1 MIEISV
7 EIGQTSKTLII
18 DILRPNVTRA
28 HLVTYTAGATN
39 NKKLSKK
46 KVDPRYDS
54 ETDQRKL
61 DSSSIFFA
69 SRECRSERLC
79 LPFRGVKF
87 CIFSLKIF
95 QRWPSSNFEN
105 VEKSEIGEN
114 FLNLFTGRC

>member
-46 KVDPRYDS
+46 KSTHGMIAKQTNGNWIRL
-54 ETDQRKL
+54 R
-61 DSSSIFFA
+61 FFA
-69 SRECRSERLC
+69 TESAVLRDYA
-79 LPFRGVKF
+79 FHFGV
-87 CIFSLKIF
+87 
-95 QRWPSSNFEN
+95 
-105 VEKSEIGEN
+105 
-114 FLNLFTGRC
+114 

>member
-61 DSSSIFFA
+61 DSSSIFCD
-69 SRECRSERLC
+69 RECRSERLC

-87 CIFSLKIF
+87 FIFSLKIF
-95 QRWPSSNFEN
+95 EVAEF
-105 VEKSEIGEN
+105 
-114 FLNLFTGRC
+114 

>member
-46 KVDPRYDS
+46 
-54 ETDQRKL
+54 
-61 DSSSIFFA
+61 
-69 SRECRSERLC
+69 SR
-79 LPFRGVKF
+79 PTV
-87 CIFSLKIF
+87 
-95 QRWPSSNFEN
+95 
-105 VEKSEIGEN
+105 
-114 FLNLFTGRC
+114 